1 MKYASRTWKHYQH
14 LWIRQQNHEYYFVCG
29 KYYYKE
35 KILLNLRFLSSY
47 QTSTRYEKKNECHD
61 MWKKLQY
68 LFRSEIQ
75 TEMYTQVENLI
86 NPKIVT

>member
-1 MKYASRTWKHYQH
+1 
-14 LWIRQQNHEYYFVCG
+14 
-29 KYYYKE
+29 
-35 KILLNLRFLSSY
+35 
-47 QTSTRYEKKNECHD
+47 

-86 NPKIVT
+86 NPKTVTEILKVKISSLMKRSLWKVPLPIKCMVMFILQPLLHVNAIGCMIVYL